1 MGINICGGADL
12 RAAQSLRNG
21 YAVHAVEIWH
31 GGHCVTEGVGVDVG

>member
-12 RAAQSLRNG
+12 RVAQSLRNG

-31 GGHCVTEGVGVDVG
+31 GGHCVAEGVGVDVG

>member
-1 MGINICGGADL
+1 MGVDIGGGADL
-12 RAAQSLRNG
+12 CAAQSLRNG